1 MQARVQTKVVWRLA
15 VEAGM
20 NLDDWDNR
28 YKEFNLHQYTKL
40 YHEYQVKRMKKLV
53 RETIREALEE
63 AIKQK
68 DIEVLK

>member
-1 MQARVQTKVVWRLA
+1 MKARVQTKVVWRLA

-28 YKEFNLHQYTKL
+28 YEGFNLHQYTKL

-53 RETIREALEE
+53 RDTIREALEE
-63 AIKQK
+63 ALKHHNV
-68 DIEVLK
+68 EVIR